1 MDREPYS
8 AEYEPNADDE
18 RVEPL
23 ESDDETAAP
32 PPTLDPEERVEET
45 DDDVVVPDED
55 RPV

>member
-8 AEYEPNADDE
+8 AEYEPNAEDE

-32 PPTLDPEERVEET
+32 PPTLDPDERVEET
-45 DDDVVVPDED
+45 DDDDVVPDED